1 MPGILIHL
9 CAPLQS
15 FGEHS
20 AFTERDTHPR
30 PTRSALIGLL
40 AAALGRRR
48 GAELSDLRS
57 LRFTIRAD
65 RPGVRLVDFHTVGG
79 GMPRERTVP
88 SANGTRKKEETATV
102 VTKRHYLSDAAF
114 TVAIDGEPG
123 LLDTVTAALRAPRWP
138 LYLGRRACPPAGAVL
153 VATGLEDAAA
163 ALATFPLHR
172 PRTYGTKTVVV
183 DVAHDQ
189 PPDVG
194 HPARHQLM
202 DNPVSFGEYERQWEA
217 RTEYVTTLTMPAE
230 LCAGLGT
237 DWIDA
242 VITARGRETA
252 A

>member
-48 GAELSDLRS
+48 GAELRDLRS
-57 LRFTIRAD
+57 LRFTIRTD

-79 GMPRERTVP
+79 GMPREQTVP

-102 VTKRHYLSDAAF
+102 VTRRHYLSDAAF

-123 LLDTVTAALRAPRWP
+123 LLATLTAALQAPRWP
-138 LYLGRRACPPAGAVL
+138 LYLGRRACPPAGPLV
-153 VATGLEDAAA
+153 VATDLDDAAA

-172 PRTYGTKTVVV
+172 SRPYGAKTVVV
-183 DVAHDQ
+183 DVAHDR
-189 PPDVG
+189 PPADG
-194 HPARHQLM
+194 HPARHRLV
-202 DNPVSFGEYERQWEA
+202 DNPISFGEYQREWEA
-217 RTEYVTTLTMPAE
+217 RTEYVTTLTLPAE

-237 DWIDA
+237 HWIDA
-242 VITARGRETA
+242 LMAVRGPEA
-252 A
+252 AA